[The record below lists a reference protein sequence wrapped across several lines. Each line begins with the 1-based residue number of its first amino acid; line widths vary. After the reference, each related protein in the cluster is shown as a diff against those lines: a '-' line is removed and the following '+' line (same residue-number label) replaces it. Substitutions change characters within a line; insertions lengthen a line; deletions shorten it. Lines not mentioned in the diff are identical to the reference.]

1 MELII
6 EILHR
11 LTFFSGMTFL
21 YFVMV
26 SFIIVPIGIMFVSM
40 TVNTSGWEATKTFF
54 KEVFVDMLVTMV
66 KFSLICGVVG
76 TLLLWLRLVVN

>member
-1 MELII
+1 MELMF
-6 EILHR
+6 EILYR

-26 SFIIVPIGIMFVSM
+26 SFIIVPIGIMFESM
-40 TVNTSGWEATKTFF
+40 IDNISEWEATKKFF

-66 KFSLICGVVG
+66 KFSLIAGIGV
-76 TLLLWLRLVVN
+76 TLLIYLRQLY

>member
-1 MELII
+1 MELIF

-26 SFIIVPIGIMFVSM
+26 SFIIVPMGIMFES
-40 TVNTSGWEATKTFF
+40 TTNNISEWEAIKKFF

-66 KFSLICGVVG
+66 KFSLIAGIGV
-76 TLLLWLRLVVN
+76 TILIYLRQLY

>member
-26 SFIIVPIGIMFVSM
+26 SFIIVPIGIMFGSM
-40 TVNTSGWEATKTFF
+40 TDNIGEWEATKKFF
-54 KEVFVDMLVTMV
+54 KEIFVDMLVTMV
-66 KFSLICGVVG
+66 KFSLIAGIGV
-76 TLLLWLRLVVN
+76 TILIYLRQLY

>member
-1 MELII
+1 MEFII

-26 SFIIVPIGIMFVSM
+26 SFIIVPMGIMFDSM
-40 TVNTSGWEATKTFF
+40 TDNISEWEATKKFF
-54 KEVFVDMLVTMV
+54 KEVAPSMLVSMLKV
-66 KFSLICGVVG
+66 SVIAGVGV
-76 TLLLWLRLVVN
+76 TLLTYLRQLY